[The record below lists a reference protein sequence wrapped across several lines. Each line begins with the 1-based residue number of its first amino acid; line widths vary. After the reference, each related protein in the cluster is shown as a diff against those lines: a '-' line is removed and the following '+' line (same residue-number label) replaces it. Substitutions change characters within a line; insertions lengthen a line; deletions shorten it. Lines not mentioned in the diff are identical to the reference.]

1 MGKIY
6 ARMNCICI
14 AMSNII
20 KWWRNF
26 GNNGDYT
33 EEKYE
38 RSEPSI
44 EEIREAIKVSREKA
58 EAM

>member
-1 MGKIY
+1 
-6 ARMNCICI
+6 
-14 AMSNII
+14 MSNII

-44 EEIREAIKVSREKA
+44 EEIWEAIKVSREKS